1 MDRLKALA
9 LAGVYIA
16 FTWTTFQFASGS
28 GESSGQQNAGMSAR
42 LMENVFGKAAL
53 VLIGLIV
60 IGVGG
65 YHVYKGVS
73 KNFLDD
79 LEGHQSKL
87 VERLGIAGYVA
98 KGIALIGAGGLVVAA
113 VFTSDPSKAT
123 GIDGAI
129 KTLGAQPFGRFLLI
143 LAGVGIGLYGLYAFV
158 LARRAQM

>member
-1 MDRLKALA
+1 MVGAVGPPCRPPARAPRCRRQREDREKDQGRDGQL
-9 LAGVYIA
+9 
-16 FTWTTFQFASGS
+16 SGF
-28 GESSGQQNAGMSAR
+28 
-42 LMENVFGKAAL
+42 VCK
-53 VLIGLIV
+53 
-60 IGVGG
+60 
-65 YHVYKGVS
+65 KGP
-73 KNFLDD
+73 
-79 LEGHQSKL
+79 
-87 VERLGIAGYVA
+87 YVA